1 MAKSTSTIKTGT
13 KATFIGS
20 KDYDGALKVGS
31 TVTVKGFDPDEN
43 TYAVQ
48 DEEGI
53 QDSLFAEEFEIGEA
67 TPAKAKTKAAKAEVE
82 APAKAKAGKAK
93 AEKPA
98 KVEAA
103 KPAKTAKVKPVKEE
117 EEIVLP
123 KFKTT
128 ASVKKALAD
137 HNGDAIATAAEI
149 AESSEKTVFT
159 LGGVL
164 AYIKR
169 NDSHTEI
176 LSDEKDE
183 ETGEF
188 IPLYPAGNKGF
199 NLYVQDSLGI
209 ASRKADYFV
218 NLYEK
223 FSQITTEAAISK
235 IGWTKLR
242 EMLPLDLDESNVEE
256 WLDYAKDASTS
267 ELKAEVTK
275 TMVDSGGKQHGNK
288 KDTLMVR
295 RAFSFFEDQD
305 NVVKEAI
312 DKAREVLG
320 DEASDSACAVH
331 IFQEWLNMN

>member
-1 MAKSTSTIKTGT
+1 MAKSTSTIKTGSQ
-13 KATFIGS
+13 ATFIGS
-20 KDYDGALKVGS
+20 KDYDGALKEGS
-31 TVTVKGFDPDEN
+31 TVIIKGFDPDEN

-48 DEEGI
+48 DEEGV
-53 QDSLFAEEFEIGEA
+53 QDSLFAEEFEIAEA
-67 TPAKAKTKAAKAEVE
+67 APAKTKTKATKAEVE
-82 APAKAKAGKAK
+82 A
-93 AEKPA
+93 KPA
-98 KVEAA
+98 KTKTKATKAEVEA
-103 KPAKTAKVKPVKEE
+103 KPAKTKTKATKEE
-117 EEIVLP
+117 EEITLP

-169 NDSHTEI
+169 NESHTEI

-188 IPLYPAGNKGF
+188 LPLYPAGNKGF

-242 EMLPLDLDESNVEE
+242 EMLPLELDEDNVEE
-256 WLDYAKDASTS
+256 WLAYAKDASTT

-312 DKAREVLG
+312 DKAREVIG